1 MDILAQYN
9 KENPEQK
16 QIPQEMY
23 GNQSEDFGPIV
34 SFVMRISRGRIQNER
49 QANVV
54 LLIIAGIIAV
64 VAIIF
69 FISGM
74 SGGGGVPLPY
84 EQTYKPLQ
92 QNF

>member
-1 MDILAQYN
+1 MDILAQYE

-16 QIPQEMY
+16 QASQEMY
-23 GNQSEDFGPIV
+23 GNQSQDVGPIV
-34 SFVMRISRGRIQNER
+34 SFVMRISQGKIENEK

-64 VAIIF
+64 VAIII
-69 FISGM
+69 FISTRVE
-74 SGGGGVPLPY
+74 SGGVPLPY

-92 QNF
+92 SDL